1 MAKQT
6 IPTHELFRFTDL
18 DPQVI
23 EIAAKAG
30 RQLAPANEQYVVEV
44 IGVLEQQA
52 LQGSSVAADA
62 LGVLIDL
69 LVETKEGKEGK

>member
-30 RQLAPANEQYVVEV
+30 RQLAPANEQYVVDAINE
-44 IGVLEQQA
+44 LEQQA
-52 LQGSSVAADA
+52 LQGGSVAADA
-62 LGVLIDL
+62 LGILIDL
-69 LVETKEGKEGK
+69 LVATKEEKEGK